1 MYSPNVVF
9 GRSVIYRSSMKI
21 LAFVNHV
28 PDTETKVKVGADG
41 TSIDPAG
48 VNYMLNPYDEFAVE
62 EALKT
67 KQAFGGDVVVVS
79 LGGDANKETLRK
91 ALAMGCDRGVL
102 LKDAAVRDSFAVAK
116 SLAEFA
122 KEHGAE
128 IIFCGKQSIDYDNAQ
143 VGGLVAELLGWPSVS
158 VVVKLEIKDG
168 GLIAEREIE
177 GGHEIVHATLPVV
190 IMAQKGLNEPRYPSL
205 KGIMDAKRKPIEE
218 RPASAAEVRV
228 EVSTMRKP
236 PAKASGKIVGTDAS
250 AAAELVRL
258 LHEEAKVI

>member
-1 MYSPNVVF
+1 
-9 GRSVIYRSSMKI
+9 MKI

-41 TSIDPAG
+41 KSIDPIG

-67 KQAFGGDVVVVS
+67 KQAFGGEVVVLS
-79 LGGDANKETLRK
+79 LGGEVNKETLRK
-91 ALAMGCDRGVL
+91 ALAMGCDKAVL
-102 LKDAAVRDSFAVAK
+102 LKSDSVRDSFAV
-116 SLAEFA
+116 SQPLAEYA
-122 KEHGAE
+122 KEYGAE
-128 IIFCGKQSIDYDNAQ
+128 IIFCGKQSIDYDDAQ
-143 VGGLVAELLGWPSVS
+143 VGGLVAEMLGWASVS
-158 VVVKLEIKDG
+158 IVVKMEIKEG
-168 GLIAEREIE
+168 IVIAEREIE
-177 GGHEIVHATLPVV
+177 GGHEMVHAKLPAV

-218 RPASAAEVRV
+218 RMTPAVESRV
-228 EVSTMRKP
+228 EVTALRKP
-236 PAKASGKIVGTDAS
+236 PAKPAGKIVGTDAG